1 MPISDSRIDANGFGV
16 AMPRWKSTKE
26 EKRRPI
32 SALETVGRHQFSS
45 VCVWASLISSIRH
58 LMKRMESGP
67 VTVVC
72 VAPSGTDPALYEV
85 AWDALCR
92 KLAWKLGDPRSVSGK
107 AFVFPADKAGVKG
120 LSTDERWCAG
130 FASDVSDVPAS
141 FASYAE
147 EVISIRPI
155 TARDMQAA
163 ARLTIGFE
171 LESTEISGII
181 TSNLPAYD
189 HIFQMG
195 RKRAQVAKAIRLVT
209 ESHGKKS
216 ATRGKETLTLDELP
230 GMGAV
235 TVWAKEVIQDLEDW
249 KAGKINWADVD
260 RGIILYGPPGT
271 GKSTFAKAMAGSAK
285 IPLIAGSI
293 AKWQSSGHLG
303 DMLKSMRGAF
313 ASAVRQAPSILL
325 IDEIDVVGDRAKFDS
340 QHRDYDNKVV
350 AALLELLDG
359 AETREGVVVIGTSN
373 FHPRE
378 VLDPAL
384 IRPGRL
390 EAWVEIQ
397 KPDHAA
403 RIEILRVHGATI
415 SETELA
421 RVAER
426 TEERTGAELEA
437 LVRAAKRFARRDA
450 RAQCID
456 DYLRTLPRTLP
467 LSDSNIRRTAIHE
480 CGHALAAV
488 VLNHGRL
495 DRIRIIREIEEHTI
509 QTAAGRTMIEMA
521 AYDLRSR
528 SDLEAEIVVMLAGMA
543 AEEMIYGEWT
553 EGSGCSETSDL
564 GHATSIALSMS
575 GMFGMQGSLA
585 RVVNDPKTFRI
596 IDSGLRRSLDDIL
609 GVAMERARAIVRDGK
624 DALVRMSEV
633 LIAKGEVTQATVL
646 SIIEENTNR
655 EVFGD
660 RH

>member
-16 AMPRWKSTKE
+16 AMPRWKSTKS
-26 EKRRPI
+26 EKRRPV
-32 SALETVGRHQFSS
+32 SALETAGRHQFSS
-45 VCVWASLISSIRH
+45 VCVWISLISSIRH
-58 LMKRMESGP
+58 LLKRMEAGA

-72 VAPSGTDPALYEV
+72 VAPAGTDPALYEV

-92 KLAWKLGDPRSVSGK
+92 KLAWNLGDPRSVSGK
-107 AFVFPADKAGVKG
+107 GFVFPADKASAIG

-181 TSNLPAYD
+181 TSNLPSYD

-230 GMGAV
+230 GMGAA

-260 RGIILYGPPGT
+260 RGIVLYGPPGT
-271 GKSTFAKAMAGSAK
+271 GKSSFARAMAGSAK

-303 DMLKSMRGAF
+303 DMLKSMRSAF
-313 ASAVRQAPSILL
+313 ASAARQAPSVLL
-325 IDEIDVVGDRAKFDS
+325 IDEIDVVGDRAKFVS

-359 AETREGVVVIGTSN
+359 AEAREGVVVVGTSN
-373 FHPRE
+373 FHPVD

-390 EAWVEIQ
+390 EAWIEIPM
-397 KPDHAA
+397 PDRAA
-403 RIEILRVHGATI
+403 RLEILRRHGATI
-415 SETELA
+415 PDGELA
-421 RVAER
+421 RIAER
-426 TEERTGAELEA
+426 TEGRTGADLEA
-437 LVRAAKRFARRDA
+437 LVRVAKRIARRA
-450 RAQCID
+450 SRAQSFD
-456 DYLRTLPRTLP
+456 DYLLALPGVHPLP
-467 LSDSNIRRTAIHE
+467 EEIVRRMAVHE
-480 CGHALAAV
+480 CGHGLAAV
-488 VLNHGRL
+488 VLGHGRL
-495 DRIRIIREIEEHTI
+495 NSIRILREIASDAGQI
-509 QTAAGRTMIEMA
+509 AAGRTRFEA
-521 AYDLRSR
+521 SPFSSRSR
-528 SDLEAEIVVMLAGMA
+528 SEIQDEIVVMLAGMA
-543 AEEMIYGEWT
+543 AEELVYGDWT
-553 EGSGCSETSDL
+553 EGSGLSESSDL
-564 GHATSIALSMS
+564 GRATSLALYMS
-575 GMFGMQGSLA
+575 GTLGMSGSLA
-585 RVVNDPKTFRI
+585 RVVDDPAKIRTV
-596 IDSGLRRSLDDIL
+596 DSGLRRSVDDVL
-609 GVAMERARAIVRDGK
+609 AVCMERARTIVRDSK
-624 DALVRMSEV
+624 DALMRMSEV
-633 LIAKGEVTQATVL
+633 LIAESELTLSTIR
-646 SIIEENTNR
+646 SIIDGDIPP
-655 EVFGD
+655 EVFSD